1 MGKHGNREEG
11 MEIIFEDDWLI
22 VVNKPSGLLSVATN
36 KGGNKGPEVTA
47 HSLLTEYM
55 AEQQGVRG
63 GRGRGRRSDMG
74 IDGYRRRDMGGQD
87 SQGAPRIF
95 IVHRLDRDTSGLIV
109 FAKDEE
115 TKRALQDNWNEV
127 VQERK
132 YVAVLEGHIDSEDGW
147 IESWLYEHPK
157 SLKVHAYELRE
168 GDTPERPPRKEW
180 QYASTHCQ
188 TIGHITINEEQF
200 TKVEFELET
209 GRKNQIRVHS
219 QWIGHPIAGDK
230 KYGAAT
236 NPFGRLALHAQT
248 LSFIHPWTGQTVR
261 FTSRLPRLF
270 NRR

>member
-47 HSLLTEYM
+47 HSLLMEYM
-55 AEQQGVRG
+55 AEQGSG
-63 GRGRGRRSDMG
+63 
-74 IDGYRRRDMGGQD
+74 
-87 SQGAPRIF
+87 RIF
-95 IVHRLDRDTSGLIV
+95 IVHRLDRDTSGLVV

-132 YVAVLEGHIDSEDGW
+132 YVAVLEGHIDSKDGW

-188 TIGHITINEEQF
+188 TIGHLTINEEQF

>member
-47 HSLLTEYM
+47 HSLLMEYM
-55 AEQQGVRG
+55 AEQGSG
-63 GRGRGRRSDMG
+63 
-74 IDGYRRRDMGGQD
+74 
-87 SQGAPRIF
+87 RIF

-157 SLKVHAYELRE
+157 SLKVHAYELRQ

-188 TIGHITINEEQF
+188 TIGHLTINEEQF

>member
-1 MGKHGNREEG
+1 

-47 HSLLTEYM
+47 HSLLMEYM
-55 AEQQGVRG
+55 EEQQGGRG
-63 GRGRGRRSDMG
+63 GRGRGIRPDMG
-74 IDGYRRRDMGGQD
+74 IDGDRRRDMGGQD

-132 YVAVLEGHIDSEDGW
+132 YVAVLEGHIDSEEGW

-188 TIGHITINEEQF
+188 TIGHLTINEEQY

-236 NPFGRLALHAQT
+236 NPFGRLALHAQP
-248 LSFIHPWTGQTVR
+248 LSFIHPCTGQTVR

>member
-36 KGGNKGPEVTA
+36 KGGSKGPEVTA
-47 HSLLTEYM
+47 HSLLMEYM
-55 AEQQGVRG
+55 AEQQGGRG
-63 GRGRGRRSDMG
+63 GRGRGRRPDMG
-74 IDGYRRRDMGGQD
+74 TDGWRRDMTGND

-115 TKRALQDNWNEV
+115 TKRALQDNWNEA

-157 SLKVHAYELRE
+157 SLKVHAYELRQ

-188 TIGHITINEEQF
+188 TIGHLTINEEQF

>member
-1 MGKHGNREEG
+1 MGRHDNRNEA
-11 MEIIFEDDWLI
+11 MEIVFEDDWLI

-36 KGGNKGPEVTA
+36 KGGNRSGEVTA
-47 HSLLTEYM
+47 HSLLMGYM
-55 AEQQGVRG
+55 AEQQGRQS
-63 GRGRGRRSDMG
+63 GRGRGRSEA
-74 IDGYRRRDMGGQD
+74 D
-87 SQGAPRIF
+87 SHGSPRIF
-95 IVHRLDRDTSGLIV
+95 IVHRLDRDTSGLVV

-115 TKRALQDNWNEV
+115 TKRALQDNWSEV

-132 YVAVLEGHIDSEDGW
+132 YVAVLEGHIENEEGW
-147 IESWLYEHPK
+147 VETWLYEHPK
-157 SLKVHAYELRE
+157 SLKVHAFELRP

-188 TIGHITINEEQF
+188 TIGHMTIDEEQY

-261 FTSRLPRLF
+261 FTSRLPRLSS
-270 NRR
+270 RR

>member
-1 MGKHGNREEG
+1 MSKHGNREEG

-47 HSLLTEYM
+47 HSLLMEYM

-63 GRGRGRRSDMG
+63 GRGRGRRPDMG
-74 IDGYRRRDMGGQD
+74 IDGDRRRDMAGQD

-132 YVAVLEGHIDSEDGW
+132 YVAVLEGHIESEDGW
-147 IESWLYEHPK
+147 IESWLYECKK
-157 SLKVHAYELRE
+157 SLKVYCYEL
-168 GDTPERPPRKEW
+168 GPKDTPEKPPRKDW
-180 QYASTHCQ
+180 QFAATHCKRLGYKEIDNIPY
-188 TIGHITINEEQF
+188 TLVQF
-200 TKVEFELET
+200 QLET
-209 GRKNQIRVHS
+209 GRKNQIRTHS
-219 QWIGHPIAGDK
+219 HWIGHPVAGDR
-230 KYGAAT
+230 KYEAQT
-236 NPFGRLALHAQT
+236 NPFGRLALHAQG
-248 LSFIHPWTGQTVR
+248 LSFIHPRTGKVMK
-261 FTSRLPRLF
+261 FTATIPKEL
-270 NRR
+270 RR

>member
-47 HSLLTEYM
+47 HSLLMEYM
-55 AEQQGVRG
+55 AEQGSG
-63 GRGRGRRSDMG
+63 
-74 IDGYRRRDMGGQD
+74 
-87 SQGAPRIF
+87 RIF

-132 YVAVLEGHIDSEDGW
+132 YVAVLEGHIDSEEGW

-188 TIGHITINEEQF
+188 TIGHLTIDEEQF

>member
-1 MGKHGNREEG
+1 MGRHDNRKEA
-11 MEIIFEDDWLI
+11 MEIVFEDDWLI

-36 KGGNKGPEVTA
+36 KGGSKGPEVTA
-47 HSLLTEYM
+47 HSLLMDYM
-55 AEQQGVRG
+55 AEQQGRRG
-63 GRGRGRRSDMG
+63 GRGRGRDMAG
-74 IDGYRRRDMGGQD
+74 NN
-87 SQGAPRIF
+87 SQNLPRIF
-95 IVHRLDRDTSGLIV
+95 IVHRLDRDTSGLVV

-115 TKRALQDNWNEV
+115 TKHALQDNWSEV

-157 SLKVHAYELRE
+157 SLKVHAFELRE

-180 QYASTHCQ
+180 QYASTHCK
-188 TIGHITINEEQF
+188 TIGHLTINEEQY

-261 FTSRLPRLF
+261 FTSLLPRLF

>member
-1 MGKHGNREEG
+1 MQDLEQIMGKHGNREEG

-47 HSLLTEYM
+47 HSLLMEYM
-55 AEQQGVRG
+55 AEQGSG
-63 GRGRGRRSDMG
+63 
-74 IDGYRRRDMGGQD
+74 
-87 SQGAPRIF
+87 RIF

-157 SLKVHAYELRE
+157 SLRVHAYELRQ

-188 TIGHITINEEQF
+188 TIGHLTIDEEQY

>member
-47 HSLLTEYM
+47 HSLLMEYM
-55 AEQQGVRG
+55 AEQGSG
-63 GRGRGRRSDMG
+63 
-74 IDGYRRRDMGGQD
+74 
-87 SQGAPRIF
+87 RIF
-95 IVHRLDRDTSGLIV
+95 IVHRLDRDTSGLVV

-115 TKRALQDNWNEV
+115 TKRALQDNWNDV

-157 SLKVHAYELRE
+157 SLKVHAYELRP

-188 TIGHITINEEQF
+188 TIGHLTINEEQF

>member
-36 KGGNKGPEVTA
+36 KGGSKGPEVTA
-47 HSLLTEYM
+47 HSLLMDYM
-55 AEQQGVRG
+55 AEQGSG
-63 GRGRGRRSDMG
+63 
-74 IDGYRRRDMGGQD
+74 
-87 SQGAPRIF
+87 RIF
-95 IVHRLDRDTSGLIV
+95 IVHRLDRDTSGLVV

-115 TKRALQDNWNEV
+115 TKRALQDNWNEA

-168 GDTPERPPRKEW
+168 GDSPERPPRKEW

-188 TIGHITINEEQF
+188 TIGHITINEEQY